1 MAVISF
7 LFTPNTDRRHQDRV
21 LNRLKALAEV
31 RSAGR
36 IDSESDDQEISR
48 MCFAE
53 SVDPSHVPIIVE
65 ELHRSAGVENV
76 AVESR
81 RGLS

>member
-7 LFTPNTDRRHQDRV
+7 HFARTTDRGHQDRV
-21 LNRLKALAEV
+21 LSRLKSLAGV
-31 RSAGR
+31 RTAGW
-36 IDSESDDQEISR
+36 IDSDSEDQDISR

-53 SVDPSHVPIIVE
+53 SVDLSHVPVIVD
-65 ELHRSAGVENV
+65 ELNRAAGVEGV
-76 AVESR
+76 AVEPR